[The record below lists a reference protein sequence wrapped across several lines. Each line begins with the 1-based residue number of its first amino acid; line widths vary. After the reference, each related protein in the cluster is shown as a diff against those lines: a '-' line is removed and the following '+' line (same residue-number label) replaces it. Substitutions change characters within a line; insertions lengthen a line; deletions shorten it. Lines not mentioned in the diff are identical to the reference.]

1 MSMQGKTA
9 LVTGASRGI
18 GRATAKALAAAGAH
32 VIVHYGARNVDAE
45 RVVAEIEA
53 AGGSADVAG
62 GDLAASNAAEAL
74 AAKIANLTGGR
85 LDMVVANAGTARA
98 VPIDAPNPDYF
109 DQVFA
114 VNVRSP
120 YLLVQK
126 LLPMLRSSANIIFV
140 SSLAVR
146 ATTGAP
152 MSAYAASKGAIET
165 LVRHLASELGPIGI
179 RVNAVAPGVIATDL
193 TGHLAAESMQKAA
206 LAMQALQR
214 IGKPEDVADVIAF
227 LASTP
232 PVGSTARPFP
242 WMAVQSSS
250 RVELNYH
257 RCYYSDQKPA
267 LKAKAYRP
275 WAPRR
280 SFHSQRAW
288 RVRLVRSA
296 PHLL

>member
-193 TGHLAAESMQKAA
+193 TGHLAAELMQKAA

-227 LASTP
+227 LASDAARWINGATIS
-232 PVGSTARPFP
+232 VDGGSK
-242 WMAVQSSS
+242 
-250 RVELNYH
+250 L
-257 RCYYSDQKPA
+257 
-267 LKAKAYRP
+267 
-275 WAPRR
+275 
-280 SFHSQRAW
+280 
-288 RVRLVRSA
+288 
-296 PHLL
+296 